1 MTADNAATADD
12 SAGAGA
18 TERASR
24 DYATLDYEVAD
35 RIATITID
43 NPPSRNGFNG
53 TMRDELIAAAKRAD
67 GDDGVRAVILTGR
80 GRFFCPGADLSG
92 GESTFDF
99 TSKRHA
105 EADEGDSRPTVDGVR
120 RDGGGQVALA
130 FASLRKPIIS
140 AINGAAVGIGAT
152 MTLPTDIRIASTDA
166 RFGFVFAHRGLVP
179 EAASSWFLPR
189 IVGITQA
196 LDWVYTGRVFDAEEA
211 RTAGLVSRV
220 VAPDELLDTARDMA
234 RAIVDRASAV
244 SLGASR
250 QLLWS
255 MLGASSPWDAHKEDS
270 RLIFELGQAADA
282 REGVQSFLEKR
293 APDFQATVPQDYP
306 HFLPHFPDKDRID

>member
-1 MTADNAATADD
+1 MTAD
-12 SAGAGA
+12 AGAPA
-18 TERASR
+18 R
-24 DYATLDYEVAD
+24 DFQTVDYEVSD

-53 TMRDELIAAAKRAD
+53 TMRDDLIAAARRAD
-67 GDDGVRAVILTGR
+67 EDDAVRAVILTGR
-80 GRFFCPGADLSG
+80 GKFFCPGADLSG
-92 GESTFDF
+92 GGSTFDF
-99 TSKRHA
+99 KSSTHA
-105 EADEGDSRPTVDGVR
+105 EADGDGEAGGAGDTSGGRPTVDGFR

-130 FASLRKPIIS
+130 FASLRKPVIS

-152 MTLPTDIRIASTDA
+152 MTLPTDMRIASTDA

-211 RTAGLVSRV
+211 KAGGLVSRV
-220 VAPDELLDTARDMA
+220 VAPEELQSTAREMA
-234 RAIVDRASAV
+234 LAIVDRASAV

-255 MLGASSPWDAHKEDS
+255 MLTASSPWEAHRQDS
-270 RLIFELGQAADA
+270 RLIFELGQQADA
-282 REGVQSFLEKR
+282 REGVESFLEKR
-293 APDFQATVPQDYP
+293 PPQFPATVPADYP
-306 HFLPHFPDKDRID
+306 HFLPRFPDKDRIE

>member
-1 MTADNAATADD
+1 MTAADQQAPD
-12 SAGAGA
+12 REY
-18 TERASR
+18 T
-24 DYATLDYEVAD
+24 TLDYEVTD
-35 RIATITID
+35 RIAVITID

-53 TMRDELIAAAKRAD
+53 TMRDDLIAAATRAD
-67 GDDGVRAVILTGR
+67 DDDAVRAVILTGR
-80 GRFFCPGADLSG
+80 GKFFCPGADLSS

-99 TSKRHA
+99 TSEAHA
-105 EADEGDSRPTVDGVR
+105 ESDESGELPTVDGHR
-120 RDGGGQVALA
+120 RDGGGQVTLA
-130 FASLRKPIIS
+130 FASLRKPMIT
-140 AINGAAVGIGAT
+140 AVNGAAVGIGAT
-152 MTLPTDIRIASTDA
+152 MTLPTDLRIASTEA

-211 RTAGLVSRV
+211 RSAGLVSRV
-220 VAPDELLDTARDMA
+220 VAPDELLETAMDMA

-255 MLGASSPWDAHKEDS
+255 MLGASSPWEAHRRDS
-270 RLIFELGQAADA
+270 RLIYELGQGADA

-293 APDFQATVPQDYP
+293 APEFEMTVPEDYP
-306 HFLPHFPDKDRID
+306 HYLPSFPDADRID

>member
-1 MTADNAATADD
+1 MTAD
-12 SAGAGA
+12 AGAPA
-18 TERASR
+18 R
-24 DYATLDYEVAD
+24 DFQTVDYEVSD

-53 TMRDELIAAAKRAD
+53 TMRDDLIAAARRAD
-67 GDDGVRAVILTGR
+67 EDDAVRAVILTGR
-80 GRFFCPGADLSG
+80 GKFFCPGADLSG
-92 GESTFDF
+92 GGSTFDF
-99 TSKRHA
+99 KSSTHA
-105 EADEGDSRPTVDGVR
+105 EADGDGEAGGAGDASGGRPTVAGFR

-152 MTLPTDIRIASTDA
+152 MTLPTDMRIASTDA

-211 RTAGLVSRV
+211 RAGGLVSRV
-220 VAPDELLDTARDMA
+220 VAPEELLATAREMA
-234 RAIVDRASAV
+234 LAIVERASAV

-255 MLGASSPWDAHKEDS
+255 MLTASSPWEAHQQDS
-270 RLIFELGQAADA
+270 RLIFELGQQADA
-282 REGVQSFLEKR
+282 REGVESFLEKR
-293 APDFQATVPQDYP
+293 PPQFPGTVPADYPDF
-306 HFLPHFPDKDRID
+306 LPPFPDKDRIE

>member
-1 MTADNAATADD
+1 MTAADQQA
-12 SAGAGA
+12 SAREY
-18 TERASR
+18 T
-24 DYATLDYEVAD
+24 TLDYEVTD
-35 RIATITID
+35 RIALITID

-53 TMRDELIAAAKRAD
+53 TMRDDLIAAAQRAD
-67 GDDGVRAVILTGR
+67 ADDAVRAVILTGR
-80 GRFFCPGADLSG
+80 GKFFCPGADLSG

-99 TSKRHA
+99 TSEKHA
-105 EADEGDSRPTVDGVR
+105 ESDETGELPTVDGHR
-120 RDGGGQVALA
+120 RDGGGQVSLA
-130 FASLRKPIIS
+130 FASMRKPMIT
-140 AINGAAVGIGAT
+140 AVNGAAVGIGAT
-152 MTLPTDIRIASTDA
+152 MTLPTDIRIASTEA

-211 RTAGLVSRV
+211 RAAGLVSRV
-220 VAPDELLDTARDMA
+220 VAPDELLETAMDMA

-255 MLGASSPWDAHKEDS
+255 MLGASSPWEAHRRDS
-270 RLIFELGQAADA
+270 RLIYEMGQLADA
-282 REGVQSFLEKR
+282 KEGVQSFLDKR
-293 APDFQATVPQDYP
+293 APEFEMTVPKDYP
-306 HFLPHFPDKDRID
+306 QYLPSFPDADRID

>member
-1 MTADNAATADD
+1 MTAD
-12 SAGAGA
+12 AGAPA
-18 TERASR
+18 R
-24 DYATLDYEVAD
+24 DFQTVDNEVSD

-53 TMRDELIAAAKRAD
+53 TMRDDLIAAAKRAD
-67 GDDGVRAVILTGR
+67 EDDAVRAVTLTGR
-80 GRFFCPGADLSG
+80 GKFFCPGADLSG
-92 GESTFDF
+92 GGSTFDF
-99 TSKRHA
+99 NSPTHA
-105 EADEGDSRPTVDGVR
+105 EADGDGDAEADTSSGRPTVAGFR

-152 MTLPTDIRIASTDA
+152 MTLPTDMRIASTDA

-211 RTAGLVSRV
+211 KAGGLVSRV
-220 VAPDELLDTARDMA
+220 VAPEELQSTAREMA
-234 RAIVDRASAV
+234 LVIVDRASAV

-255 MLGASSPWDAHKEDS
+255 MLTAASPWDAHQQDS
-270 RLIFELGQAADA
+270 RLIYELGQQADA
-282 REGVQSFLEKR
+282 REGVESFLEKR
-293 APDFQATVPQDYP
+293 PPQFPGTVPADYP
-306 HFLPHFPDKDRID
+306 HFLPPFPDKDRIE

>member
-1 MTADNAATADD
+1 MTAADQQAPD
-12 SAGAGA
+12 REY
-18 TERASR
+18 T
-24 DYATLDYEVAD
+24 TLDYEVTD
-35 RIATITID
+35 RIAVITID

-53 TMRDELIAAAKRAD
+53 TMRDDLIAAAMRAD
-67 GDDGVRAVILTGR
+67 DDDAVRAVILTGR
-80 GRFFCPGADLSG
+80 GKFFCPGADLSS

-99 TSKRHA
+99 TSEAHA
-105 EADEGDSRPTVDGVR
+105 ESDESGELPTVDGHR
-120 RDGGGQVALA
+120 RDGGGQVTLA
-130 FASLRKPIIS
+130 FASLRKPMIT
-140 AINGAAVGIGAT
+140 AVNGAAVGIGAT
-152 MTLPTDIRIASTDA
+152 MTLPTDLRIASTEA

-211 RTAGLVSRV
+211 RSAGLVSRV
-220 VAPDELLDTARDMA
+220 VAPDELLETAMDMA

-255 MLGASSPWDAHKEDS
+255 MLGASSPWEAHRRDS
-270 RLIFELGQAADA
+270 RLIYELGQGADA

-293 APDFQATVPQDYP
+293 APEFEMTVPEDYP
-306 HFLPHFPDKDRID
+306 HYLPSFPDADRID

>member
-1 MTADNAATADD
+1 MTAADQQ
-12 SAGAGA
+12 
-18 TERASR
+18 ASDR
-24 DYATLDYEVAD
+24 EYTTLEYEAID
-35 RIATITID
+35 RIAVITID

-53 TMRDELIAAAKRAD
+53 TMRDDLISAATQAD
-67 GDDGVRAVILTGR
+67 EDDGVRAVILTGR
-80 GRFFCPGADLSG
+80 GKFFCPGADLSG

-99 TSKRHA
+99 TSSTHA
-105 EADEGDSRPTVDGVR
+105 ESDEAGELPTVDGYR

-130 FASLRKPIIS
+130 FASLRKPMIT
-140 AINGAAVGIGAT
+140 AVNGAAVGIGAT
-152 MTLPTDIRIASTDA
+152 MTLPTDIRIASTEA

-196 LDWVYTGRVFDAEEA
+196 LDWIYTGRVFDAEEA
-211 RTAGLVSRV
+211 RAAGLVSRV
-220 VAPDELLDTARDMA
+220 VAPDELRETALDMA

-244 SLGASR
+244 SLGATR

-255 MLGASSPWDAHKEDS
+255 MLGASSPWEAHRRDS
-270 RLIFELGQAADA
+270 RLIYEMGQAADA

-293 APDFQATVPQDYP
+293 PPQFEMTVPEDYP
-306 HFLPHFPDKDRID
+306 HFLPPFPDAHRID

>member
-1 MTADNAATADD
+1 MTADGA
-12 SAGAGA
+12 SAGGA
-18 TERASR
+18 RAR
-24 DYATLDYEVAD
+24 DYTTLDYEVAD

-53 TMRDELIAAAKRAD
+53 TMRDDLIAAAHRAD
-67 GDDGVRAVILTGR
+67 NDDDVRAVILTGR
-80 GRFFCPGADLSG
+80 GKFFCPGADLSG
-92 GESTFDF
+92 GGSTFDF
-99 TSKRHA
+99 KAQNHA
-105 EADEGDSRPTVDGVR
+105 EADGENEGVDDARPTVAGFR

-152 MTLPTDIRIASTDA
+152 MTLPTDMRIASTDA

-211 RTAGLVSRV
+211 RAGGLVSRV
-220 VAPDELLDTARDMA
+220 VAPEDLQATAREMA
-234 RAIVDRASAV
+234 LAIVNRASAV

-255 MLGASSPWDAHKEDS
+255 MLTAASPWDAHQQDS
-270 RLIFELGQAADA
+270 RLIFELGQRADA
-282 REGVQSFLEKR
+282 REGVESFLEKR
-293 APDFQATVPQDYP
+293 PPQFPGTVPADYPDF
-306 HFLPHFPDKDRID
+306 LPPFPDKDRIE

>member
-1 MTADNAATADD
+1 MTAADQQVPD
-12 SAGAGA
+12 
-18 TERASR
+18 R
-24 DYATLDYEVAD
+24 DYATLDYEVTD
-35 RIATITID
+35 RIAVITID

-53 TMRDELIAAAKRAD
+53 RMRDDLIAAAKRAD
-67 GDDGVRAVILTGR
+67 EDDAVRAVILTGR

-99 TSKRHA
+99 TSTAHA
-105 EADEGDSRPTVDGVR
+105 ESDEAGGLPTVDGHR
-120 RDGGGQVALA
+120 RDGGGQVTLA
-130 FASLRKPIIS
+130 FASLRKPMIT
-140 AINGAAVGIGAT
+140 AVNGAAVGIGAT
-152 MTLPTDIRIASTDA
+152 MTLPTDIRIASTEA

-211 RTAGLVSRV
+211 RSAGLVSRV
-220 VAPDELLDTARDMA
+220 VEPDALLETAMGMA

-255 MLGASSPWDAHKEDS
+255 MLGASSPWEAHRRDS
-270 RLIFELGQAADA
+270 RLIYELGQQADA
-282 REGVQSFLEKR
+282 REGVQSFLDKR
-293 APDFQATVPQDYP
+293 APEFPMTVPADYP
-306 HFLPHFPDKDRID
+306 DYLPPFPDADRID

>member
-1 MTADNAATADD
+1 MTAADQQAPD
-12 SAGAGA
+12 REY
-18 TERASR
+18 T
-24 DYATLDYEVAD
+24 TLDYEVTD
-35 RIATITID
+35 RIAVITID

-53 TMRDELIAAAKRAD
+53 TMRDDLIAAAMRAD
-67 GDDGVRAVILTGR
+67 DDDAVRAVILTGR
-80 GRFFCPGADLSG
+80 GKFFCPGADLSS

-99 TSKRHA
+99 TSEAHA
-105 EADEGDSRPTVDGVR
+105 ESDESGELPTVDGHR
-120 RDGGGQVALA
+120 RDGGGQVTLA
-130 FASLRKPIIS
+130 FASLRKPMIT
-140 AINGAAVGIGAT
+140 AVNGAAVGIGAT
-152 MTLPTDIRIASTDA
+152 MTLPTDIRIASTEA

-211 RTAGLVSRV
+211 SSAGLVSRV
-220 VAPDELLDTARDMA
+220 VAPDELLETAMDMA

-255 MLGASSPWDAHKEDS
+255 MLGASSPWEAHRRDS
-270 RLIFELGQAADA
+270 RLIYELGQGADA

-293 APDFQATVPQDYP
+293 APEFEMTVPEDYP
-306 HFLPHFPDKDRID
+306 HYLPSFPDADRID

>member
-1 MTADNAATADD
+1 MTAETAA
-12 SAGAGA
+12 
-18 TERASR
+18 RAF
-24 DYATLDYEVAD
+24 TTVDYEVAD

-53 TMRDELIAAAKRAD
+53 TMRDDLIAAARKAD
-67 GDDGVRAVILTGR
+67 EDDAVRAIILTGR
-80 GRFFCPGADLSG
+80 GKFFCPGADLSA
-92 GESTFDF
+92 GETTFDF
-99 TSKRHA
+99 TAREHA
-105 EADEGDSRPTVDGVR
+105 ESDEGTQSDADTMPTVDGIR

-140 AINGAAVGIGAT
+140 AVNGAAVGIGAT
-152 MTLPTDIRIASTDA
+152 MTLPTDMRIASTDA

-211 RTAGLVSRV
+211 RAGGLVSRV
-220 VAPDELLDTARDMA
+220 VAPEDLQSTAREMA
-234 RAIVDRASAV
+234 LAIVEKASAV

-255 MLGASSPWDAHKEDS
+255 MLGASSPWEAHKADS
-270 RLIFELGQAADA
+270 RLIFELGQQADA
-282 REGVQSFLEKR
+282 REGVMSFLEKR
-293 APDFQATVPQDYP
+293 PPEFPGTVPADYP